1 MAIYQ
6 RDRDFHQIFSEIN
19 VDIIPLRF
27 VKTITCLLTDGTKV
41 ILEEGDFTVDETH
54 DDLESMIKE
63 LDFYDQLADLRI
75 HIDYARVEHDVGL
88 EVAKILTN
96 RK

>member
-41 ILEEGDFTVDETH
+41 ILEEGDFEVDETH
-54 DDLESMIKE
+54 DDLESMIKD
-63 LDFYDQLADLRI
+63 LDFYEQVADLRI

-88 EVAKILTN
+88 EVAKILSN

>member
-27 VKTITCLLTDGTKV
+27 VKNITCVLVDGTKV
-41 ILEEGDFTVDETH
+41 VLEESDFPADEN
-54 DDLESMIKE
+54 DNLETMIKD
-63 LDFYDQLADLRI
+63 LDFYDQLADIRI
-75 HIDYARVEHDVGL
+75 HIDYARVEHDVSL
-88 EVAKILTN
+88 EVAKILSD
-96 RK
+96 RE

>member
-41 ILEEGDFTVDETH
+41 ILEEGDFEVDETH

-63 LDFYDQLADLRI
+63 LDFYEQLADLRI

-88 EVAKILTN
+88 EVAKILSN

>member
-6 RDRDFHQIFSEIN
+6 RDRDFQQLFSEIN

-27 VKTITCLLTDGTKV
+27 VKEITCVLTDGTKV
-41 ILEEGDFTVDETH
+41 VLEESDFSVEENG
-54 DDLESMIKE
+54 DDLESMIKDLE
-63 LDFYDQLADLRI
+63 FYDQLADLRI
-75 HIDYARVEHDVGL
+75 HIDYARVERDVSS
-88 EVAKILTN
+88 EVAKILSD

>member
-19 VDIIPLRF
+19 VDVIPLKF
-27 VKTITCLLTDGTKV
+27 VKTITCVLNDGTRV
-41 ILEEGDFTVDETH
+41 ILEENDFPAEDTGV
-54 DDLESMIKE
+54 DLESMIKE
-63 LDFYDQLADLRI
+63 LDFYEQLADLRI
-75 HIDYARVEHDVGL
+75 HIDYARVEHEVGI
-88 EVAKILTN
+88 EVAKILSD